1 MISIIETR
9 VENAV
14 ENLLAKP
21 NLRKLVE
28 EYLKGPPETQFAG
41 GLFDDLKS
49 NKPNVVEASDLV
61 AVSLLDVRFG
71 ANAVK
76 KLLDEEFITR
86 EISEIPSNQD
96 LWEVNEDVLE
106 NLEKAF
112 LKLKGLEGV
121 GRTKATKL
129 LARKRPR
136 VAPISDSVVEKF
148 YGLPEW
154 EHLRPLRRLLES
166 NSSYVKQIKDL
177 VEPQIGYVP
186 TVLRILDIS
195 IWMTGSNSRAARNCR
210 KKFDFS

>member
-1 MISIIETR
+1 VISTIETR
-9 VENAV
+9 VEKAV
-14 ENLLAKP
+14 DNLLAKP
-21 NLRKLVE
+21 NLQKLVE
-28 EYLKGPPETQFAG
+28 EYLKGPPETKFAG
-41 GLFDDLKS
+41 RLFDELKF
-49 NKPNVVEASDLV
+49 NKPDVVEASDLV

-76 KLLDEEFITR
+76 KLLEEEFINQ
-86 EISEIPSNQD
+86 ELAAIPDNQD
-96 LWEVNEDVLE
+96 LWQVNEEVLN
-106 NLEKAF
+106 NLERAF
-112 LKLKGLEGV
+112 LKLKDLEGV

-136 VAPISDSVVEKF
+136 IAPISDSVVEKF

-154 EHLRPLRRLLES
+154 EYLRPLRRLLES

-195 IWMTGSNSRAARNCR
+195 IWMTNSNSRAARNCR

>member
-14 ENLLAKP
+14 KNLLAKP

-28 EYLKGPPETQFAG
+28 EYLKGPPETKFAG
-41 GLFDDLKS
+41 RLFDELKF

-76 KLLDEEFITR
+76 KLLEEEFLNQ
-86 EISEIPSNQD
+86 ELGEIPTNQD
-96 LWEVNEDVLE
+96 LWDVSEDVLT
-106 NLEKAF
+106 NLENTF
-112 LKLKGLEGV
+112 LKLKELDGV

-136 VAPISDSVVEKF
+136 VAPISDSVVENF
-148 YGLPEW
+148 YGLREW
-154 EHLRPLRRLLES
+154 EYLRPLRRLLGS

-177 VEPQIGYVP
+177 IEPQIGNAP

-195 IWMTGSNSRAARNCR
+195 IWMTSSNSRAARNCR
-210 KKFDFS
+210 EKFDFS